1 MMSADAARS
10 SGAKGIAI
18 DAGTAARL
26 RQMANADA
34 TSNFIVISFFS
45 FSNLPLRG
53 SSALTQTRWQHAAAL
68 PVTTVP
74 VSAMPT
80 PMSAVP
86 APVAAMPVPVP
97 APVHL
102 FGLEAIH
109 LIPGDN
115 GGMGIPVCGWQSFS
129 FRKRMR
135 RKRRG
140 LRACRQRGGA
150 RGNPKGEFQKV
161 AAFHDILLLCAC
173 MSGKRYGRV

>member
-1 MMSADAARS
+1 
-10 SGAKGIAI
+10 
-18 DAGTAARL
+18 
-26 RQMANADA
+26 MANADA
-34 TSNFIVISFFS
+34 TSNFIVIFFL
-45 FSNLPLRG
+45 FLSNLPLRG
-53 SSALTQTRWQHAAAL
+53 GFALTQTRWQHAAVL

-74 VSAMPT
+74 VPAMPT
-80 PMSAVP
+80 PMPTVP

-140 LRACRQRGGA
+140 LRARGQRGGA
-150 RGNPKGEFQKV
+150 RGNSKCELQKV
-161 AAFHDILLLCAC
+161 ATFHDISSFVPVCDEEEFD
-173 MSGKRYGRV
+173 GV